1 MTQIYYIVEWRSLFS
16 SSKLTF
22 CYRGYILL
30 IIVKTKGYQNLSG
43 QYIWKTYVT
52 DILLLLPKYVNLWGA
67 LTLQRFNDYMDSNDT
82 LGTTTLVKEI
92 VIFFIILGAHRKQ
105 ALFMFSTSNITFR
118 ENKVICFLTK
128 L

>member
-1 MTQIYYIVEWRSLFS
+1 M
-16 SSKLTF
+16 
-22 CYRGYILL
+22 
-30 IIVKTKGYQNLSG
+30 SG
-43 QYIWKTYVT
+43 QYIWKTHVT

-92 VIFFIILGAHRKQ
+92 VTLFIILGAHRKQ